1 MKEYLLIIISV
12 ALINNFVLVRFLGI
26 CPFIGVSKKIE
37 TALGMGLAVIFVI
50 TIASIMTFIINYLFL
65 LPADSNL
72 LYKFFGNGKNIPAD
86 FDFRDLQ
93 TIIFILSIATLVQLV
108 EMAMKKYRP
117 ALYQALGIYL
127 PLITTNCAVLGVAL
141 INVQDPKFQNSLL
154 KSAINGFGAALGFT
168 IALII
173 MSGLR
178 EKFEYINIP
187 KPLQGV
193 PIALI
198 TAGILSLCFMGFSGI
213 VK

>member
-1 MKEYLLIIISV
+1 
-12 ALINNFVLVRFLGI
+12 
-26 CPFIGVSKKIE
+26 
-37 TALGMGLAVIFVI
+37 
-50 TIASIMTFIINYLFL
+50 MTFIINYLFL

-72 LYKFFGNGKNIPAD
+72 LYKFFGNGKNVPAD
-86 FDFRDLQ
+86 FDFRYLQ

-108 EMAMKKYRP
+108 EMAMKKYSP